1 NAMRFSLLNPMPATA
16 KMSRLAGI
24 LLLSSLIPAQA
35 LACACG
41 CAVFDVGSSALLP
54 KEGDHG
60 GIVYLE
66 WDYSNQ
72 NTNWSG
78 TSKAPAINDADKNI
92 LTNWLVVGANY
103 TINRD
108 WGVGIRIPTASR
120 AFLSDTNFPDVP
132 ADLQRYTVSTIGDI
146 QLMGMY
152 TGFSNDM
159 SKGIIFGIQLP
170 TGNYTAP
177 GFDRDNQI
185 GTGSTDLIL
194 GGFWRGMITGDNAWQ
209 YFGQFRYQQPFLTS
223 SAWDEE
229 LEANANYIPGMQVD
243 AAAGIVYNNW
253 YHVGPFDKIAPVL
266 QLIYS
271 HREPDSGAA
280 AEPENTGYDRLYIS
294 PGVDFTKVVDD
305 ANNQT
310 LKLYGDIEIPIYQR
324 MNGNQLVA
332 PFLSKIILGYTF

>member
-1 NAMRFSLLNPMPATA
+1 MR
-16 KMSRLAGI
+16 RLAG
-24 LLLSSLIPAQA
+24 LLVICSLIPAEA

-41 CAVFDVGSSALLP
+41 CAVFDVGSSGLFP

-60 GIVYLE
+60 GNVYFE

-78 TSKAPAINDADKNI
+78 TSKAPAANNSDKNI

-103 TINRD
+103 MINRD
-108 WGVGIRIPTASR
+108 WGVAVRIPTASR
-120 AFLSDTNFPDVP
+120 SFVTDNNFPESPGQPTDIE
-132 ADLQRYTVSTIGDI
+132 RYNVSTVGDI
-146 QLMGMY
+146 ELMGMY

-159 SKGIIFGIQLP
+159 SKGLIFGLKLP
-170 TGNYTAP
+170 TGDYTAP
-177 GFDRDNQI
+177 GFDRDTQI
-185 GTGSTDLIL
+185 GTGSTDLLL
-194 GGFWRGMITGDNAWQ
+194 GGYWRGMITGDNAWQ

-223 SAWDEE
+223 SAWDGD
-229 LEANANYIPGMQVD
+229 LQANANYIPGMQVD

-271 HREPDSGAA
+271 HRQPDSGAA
-280 AEPENTGYDRLYIS
+280 ADPADTGYDRLYIS

-324 MNGNQLVA
+324 MNGNQLVS
-332 PFLSKIILGYTF
+332 PFLSKLILAYTF